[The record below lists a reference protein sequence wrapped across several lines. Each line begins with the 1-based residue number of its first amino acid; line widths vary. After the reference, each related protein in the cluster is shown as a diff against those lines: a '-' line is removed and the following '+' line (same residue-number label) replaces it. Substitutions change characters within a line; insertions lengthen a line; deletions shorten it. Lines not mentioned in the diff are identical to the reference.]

1 MRWVRSLPAL
11 QKYGYKKNCLHFGNE
26 MLYY

>member
-1 MRWVRSLPAL
+1 MHWVWSLSAL
-11 QKYGYKKNCLHFGNE
+11 QKYGHKKNGLHFGNE